1 MQAREPFSMPID
13 LGPSGKGS
21 LKFKPAMESSE
32 AVLVKYPLPFNLNVE
47 NQGGRAVVTKDG
59 PGGERVGDMLRESLP
74 TCGQSPIGWF
84 DGTMH

>member
-1 MQAREPFSMPID
+1 MPID

-74 TCGQSPIGWF
+74 MCGQSPIGWF